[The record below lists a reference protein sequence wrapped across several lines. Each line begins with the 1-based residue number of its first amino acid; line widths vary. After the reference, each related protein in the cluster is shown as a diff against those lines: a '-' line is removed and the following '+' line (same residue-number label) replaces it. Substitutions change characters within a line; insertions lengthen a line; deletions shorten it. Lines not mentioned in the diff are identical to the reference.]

1 MALDIEKVRKDFPNL
16 AARGRDDKPLI
27 YFDNAATTFKP
38 CQVISQT
45 HHHYCHR
52 TSNIHRGVH
61 YLSEEATAEY
71 EAARD
76 KVRRLLNAKSLS
88 EVVFTKGATES
99 LNLLAQSYARP
110 FLKPGDEILL
120 STMEHHANIVPW
132 QMVREMTGC
141 VIKVAP
147 INDRGEIILE
157 EYRKLL
163 SSRTKIVSIVH
174 VSNSL
179 GTVNPVKGMIRDAHA
194 VGAVFVLDS
203 AQGISHEPIDVQD
216 LDVDFCVFSGHKLYG
231 PTGVGVLYGKEH
243 LLDSMPPYQGGGDM
257 ILSVTFEK
265 TIYNRLP
272 HKFEAGTPNVAG
284 VIGLGASIDYV
295 TGLGWADIIV
305 YKKELCT
312 YGTKLFEGV
321 DGLKLIGTA
330 ADKAPIFSFVLENVH
345 PHDVG
350 TLLDREG
357 IAIRTGHHCTQ
368 PVMKRFGIPATSRA
382 SLTFYNT
389 KEELDIFMRALRKVI
404 GVFR

>member
-216 LDVDFCVFSGHKLYG
+216 LEC
-231 PTGVGVLYGKEH
+231 
-243 LLDSMPPYQGGGDM
+243 
-257 ILSVTFEK
+257 
-265 TIYNRLP
+265 
-272 HKFEAGTPNVAG
+272 
-284 VIGLGASIDYV
+284 
-295 TGLGWADIIV
+295 
-305 YKKELCT
+305 
-312 YGTKLFEGV
+312 
-321 DGLKLIGTA
+321 
-330 ADKAPIFSFVLENVH
+330 
-345 PHDVG
+345 
-350 TLLDREG
+350 
-357 IAIRTGHHCTQ
+357 
-368 PVMKRFGIPATSRA
+368 
-382 SLTFYNT
+382 
-389 KEELDIFMRALRKVI
+389 LRSA
-404 GVFR
+404 

>member
-1 MALDIEKVRKDFPNL
+1 MALDINKVRQDFPNL
-16 AARGRDDKPLI
+16 AARGRDNMPLI

-38 CQVISQT
+38 CEVISRT
-45 HHHYCHR
+45 HHHYCQR

-71 EAARD
+71 EASRD
-76 KVRRLLNAKSLS
+76 KVRRFINAKSLS
-88 EVVFTKGATES
+88 EVIFTKGATES
-99 LNLLAQSYARP
+99 LNLLARSYGAH
-110 FLKPGDEILL
+110 FLKPGDEVLL

-132 QMVREMTGC
+132 QMIREETGC
-141 VIKVAP
+141 VLKVAP
-147 INDRGEIILE
+147 INDQGEIIVD

-163 SSRTKIVSIVH
+163 SARTRIVSLVH

-179 GTVNPVKGMIRDAHA
+179 GTVNPVKALVKYAHA
-194 VGAVFVLDS
+194 VGAVFILDS
-203 AQGISHEPIDVQD
+203 AQGISHEPVDVQD
-216 LDVDFCVFSGHKLYG
+216 LGVDFCVFSGHKLFG
-231 PTGVGVLYGKEH
+231 PTGVGVLYGKEV
-243 LLDSMPPYQGGGDM
+243 LLESMPPYQGGGDM

-295 TGLGWADIIV
+295 TRLGWEDIIA
-305 YKKELCT
+305 YKKDLCV
-312 YGTKLFEGV
+312 YGTKLLEGIE
-321 DGLKLIGTA
+321 GLRLVGTA
-330 ADKAPIFSFVLENVH
+330 ANKAPVFSFTLANAH

-389 KEELDIFMRALRKVI
+389 REELDLFIAALRKVI
-404 GVFR
+404 KVFS

>member
-1 MALDIEKVRKDFPNL
+1 MSLDIKKVRQDFPNL
-16 AARGRDDKPLI
+16 LARGRDDVPLI

-38 CQVISQT
+38 CEVISLT
-45 HHHYCHR
+45 HDHYCHR

-61 YLSEEATAEY
+61 YLSEEATAGY
-71 EAARD
+71 EASRD
-76 KVRRLLNAKSLS
+76 KVRRFINAKNLS
-88 EVVFTKGATES
+88 EIIFTKGATES
-99 LNLLAQSYARP
+99 LNLLAQSYGRIY
-110 FLKPGDEILL
+110 LKPGDEVLL

-132 QMVREMTGC
+132 QMVREATGC

-147 INDRGEIILE
+147 INDRGEIIQE

-163 SSRTKIVSIVH
+163 SPRTRIVSIVH

-194 VGAVFVLDS
+194 VGAVFILDS

-216 LDVDFCVFSGHKLYG
+216 LDVDFCVFSGHKLFG
-231 PTGVGVLYGKEH
+231 PTGVGVLYGKEK

-295 TGLGWADIIV
+295 TALGWADIMA
-305 YKKELCT
+305 YKKELCV

-321 DGLKLIGTA
+321 SGLRLIGTA
-330 ADKAPIFSFVLENVH
+330 ANKAPVFSFVLDNVH

-350 TLLDREG
+350 TLLDRDG

-389 KEELDIFMRALRKVI
+389 KEELDLFMLALRKVI
-404 GVFR
+404 GVFQ

>member
-1 MALDIEKVRKDFPNL
+1 MPLDINKVRNDFPNL

-38 CQVISQT
+38 CDVISQT

-76 KVRRLLNAKSLS
+76 KVRRFLNAKQLS
-88 EVVFTKGATES
+88 EIIFTKGATES
-99 LNLLAQSYARP
+99 LNLLAQTYGRQV
-110 FLKPGDEILL
+110 LKTGDEVLL

-132 QMVREMTGC
+132 QMVRAETGC
-141 VIKVAP
+141 ILKVAP
-147 INDRGEIILE
+147 INDRGEIIID

-163 SSRTKIVSIVH
+163 SARTRIVSIVH

-179 GTVNPVKGMIRDAHA
+179 GTVNPVREMVQAAHDA
-194 VGAVFVLDS
+194 GAVFILDS
-203 AQGISHEPIDVQD
+203 AQGISHEPVDVQA
-216 LDVDFCVFSGHKLYG
+216 LDVDFCVFSGHKLFG
-231 PTGVGVLYGKEH
+231 PTGTGVLYGKEH
-243 LLDSMPPYQGGGDM
+243 FLDNMPPYQGGGDM

-284 VIGLGASIDYV
+284 VIGLGASLDYV
-295 TGLGWADIIV
+295 TRLGWRDIMA
-305 YKKELCT
+305 YKKELLL
-312 YGTKLFEGV
+312 YGTRLFQ
-321 DGLKLIGTA
+321 DIRGLTLIGTA
-330 ADKAPIFSFVLENVH
+330 DDKAPIFSFIIEGIH

-389 KEELDIFMRALRKVI
+389 KEEIDLFMAALQKVI
-404 GVFR
+404 RVFQ